1 MQQVALETGWDD
13 SPHYMTPASW
23 ERIAAAKTRNQE
35 RTEYRTTAESLA
47 YYARR
52 AAGALEMDTMFCSAK
67 YERDKEEANDDVS
80 HPATR
85 VAVSP
90 VPLSLRAADNWL
102 GCLCPAGGVEHS

>member
-1 MQQVALETGWDD
+1 
-13 SPHYMTPASW
+13 MTPASW

-52 AAGALEMDTMFCSAK
+52 AAGALETDTMFCSAK

-80 HPATR
+80 HPPFSPR
-85 VAVSP
+85 RGVA
-90 VPLSLRAADNWL
+90 
-102 GCLCPAGGVEHS
+102 CPPQLAGR